1 MIPIC
6 HVLSVDR
13 VTRFTAN
20 TRLAVQGNFLK
31 TEQENWQTSWLTEF
45 IQDEALEKYAI
56 EIAGTDELIVLS
68 VYRNMSDGIC
78 GIH

>member
-1 MIPIC
+1 MIHIC

-45 IQDEALEKYAI
+45 I
-56 EIAGTDELIVLS
+56 
-68 VYRNMSDGIC
+68 
-78 GIH
+78 